1 MCSRGNMRYK
11 NSIKI
16 VFSNFNIVWKSMVY
30 FLQFFVVI
38 AGLLYL
44 AINPIFSLLE
54 KSGFVAN
61 FLDVYSGFLKSL
73 NLSEFLISLKDL
85 GEQLVNI
92 FTANMSSIWLNFTC
106 IALILG
112 FLLVV
117 GTNLVVYPM
126 SYSLN
131 YYMGSIN
138 NYGFFSSF
146 SDTFGKS
153 LKFTLIKYF
162 VSLPIDFI
170 NIVILYFTL
179 KLFNSGVW
187 IISFLAP
194 FITILILVLLLALKC
209 SLFACWIPTMVTM
222 NYNVWKSLGVGIKTS
237 FRYFWKVYGTAVG
250 MVLTIIALNVFLGIF
265 TLGVGFLV
273 SIPISFLL
281 VSAFGMVV
289 TFEGV
294 GNRYYVDV
302 YNVVT
307 PQKKEKTDKFE
318 DMRYIV

>member
-1 MCSRGNMRYK
+1 MRYK

-16 VFSNFNIVWKSMVY
+16 VFSNFSIVWKSLLY
-30 FLQFFVVI
+30 FLLLFAVV
-38 AGLLYL
+38 ALLLYF
-44 AINPIFSLLE
+44 AINPIYSLLQ
-54 KSGFVAN
+54 KSGFVQN
-61 FLDVYSGFLKSL
+61 VLDVYAEFLGSL
-73 NLSEFLISLKDL
+73 NFSAFLASANDLSMQLADIFLD
-85 GEQLVNI
+85 
-92 FTANMSSIWLNFTC
+92 NMSSIWINFFG
-106 IALILG
+106 IAFIIG
-112 FLLVV
+112 FVSVV

-126 SYSLN
+126 SNSLN

-138 NYGFFSSF
+138 NYSFFTSF

-153 LKFTLIKYF
+153 LKISVLKYL
-162 VSLPIDFI
+162 VSLPVDFI
-170 NIVILYFTL
+170 IFAVFWFSL

-187 IISFLAP
+187 VISFLAP
-194 FITILILVLLLALKC
+194 FIIVLLLVLLLALKS
-209 SLFACWIPTMVTM
+209 SLFACWIPIMVTM
-222 NYNVWKSLGVGIKTS
+222 NYNVWKSLGVGIKTA

-250 MVLTIIALNVFLGIF
+250 VILTVIVLNVFLGLF
-265 TLGVGFLV
+265 TFGVGFIL

-281 VSAFGMVV
+281 FSAFGMVV

-307 PQKKEKTDKFE
+307 PQKKEKSDKFE

>member
-1 MCSRGNMRYK
+1 MRYK

-30 FLQFFVVI
+30 FLQFFVI
-38 AGLLYL
+38 MAGLLYL
-44 AINPIFSLLE
+44 AINPIFSLLQ
-54 KSGFVAN
+54 KSGFVAS
-61 FLDVYSGFLKSL
+61 FLDVYAEFLTSL
-73 NLSEFLISLKDL
+73 NLSELLVSLKDL
-85 GEQLVNI
+85 GVQLVNI
-92 FTANMSSIWLNFTC
+92 FTTNMSSIWFNFVC
-106 IALILG
+106 IALILS
-112 FLLVV
+112 FFMVI

-126 SYSLN
+126 SNSLN

-138 NYGFFSSF
+138 NYGFYSSF

-153 LKFTLIKYF
+153 LKVTLIKYF
-162 VSLPIDFI
+162 VSLPIDII
-170 NIVILYFTL
+170 NAVILYFSL
-179 KLFNSGVW
+179 KLFNSSIW

-194 FITILILVLLLALKC
+194 FITILVLILLLSLKH

-250 MVLTIIALNVFLGIF
+250 VVLTIIVLNVFLGVF
-265 TLGVGFLV
+265 TLGVGFMI

-281 VSAFGMVV
+281 ISAFGMVV

-318 DMRYIV
+318 DMKYIV

>member
-1 MCSRGNMRYK
+1 MRYK

-16 VFSNFNIVWKSMVY
+16 VFSNFNIVWKSILY
-30 FLQFFVVI
+30 FLLFFAVV

-44 AINPIFSLLE
+44 AINPIYSLLE
-54 KSGFVAN
+54 NSGFTQSVLEVYTE
-61 FLDVYSGFLKSL
+61 FLTSL
-73 NLSEFLISLKDL
+73 NLSSLLVSAKDL
-85 GEQLVNI
+85 SVQLVDI
-92 FTANMSSIWLNFTC
+92 FSSNMSTIWINFMAV
-106 IALILG
+106 ALIVG
-112 FLLVV
+112 FLSVI
-117 GTNLVVYPM
+117 GTNIVVYPM
-126 SYSLN
+126 SNSLN

-146 SDTFGKS
+146 SDTIGKS
-153 LKFTLIKYF
+153 LKITTLKYF
-162 VSLPIDFI
+162 ISLPIDF
-170 NIVILYFTL
+170 VIFVVFWFSL

-194 FITILILVLLLALKC
+194 FIIVLLLVLLLALKS
-209 SLFACWIPTMVTM
+209 SLFACWIPIMVTM
-222 NYNVWKSLGVGIKTS
+222 NYNVWKSLGVGIKTT
-237 FRYFWKVYGTAVG
+237 FRYFWKVYGTAIG
-250 MVLTIIALNVFLGIF
+250 MVLTVIMLNVFLGLF
-265 TLGVGFLV
+265 TFGVGFIL

-281 VSAFGMVV
+281 FSAFGMVV